1 MSQVRDRVETAAGK
15 SNMGNNISTL
25 TTQVMDD
32 AIYSAMFTLC
42 VFLMS
47 TRKSHGLQTHQGDMV
62 VYLQENHVMQR
73 KVTRINNILEDNQI
87 TTQKL
92 F

>member
-1 MSQVRDRVETAAGK
+1 
-15 SNMGNNISTL
+15 
-25 TTQVMDD
+25 MDD